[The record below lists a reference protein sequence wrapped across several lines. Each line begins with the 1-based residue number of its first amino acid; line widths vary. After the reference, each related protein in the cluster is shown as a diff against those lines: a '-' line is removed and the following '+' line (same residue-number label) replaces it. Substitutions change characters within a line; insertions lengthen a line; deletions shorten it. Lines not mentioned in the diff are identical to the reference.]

1 MLDQPI
7 TSKMLAEK
15 DGAVG
20 RIIFNNPA
28 RHNAVSLDMWQAV
41 AQIMDDFEKD
51 ERVRVIVVTGA
62 GGKAFVSGAD
72 ISEFKE
78 KRANEEAAAAYSKV
92 SEAARLKLHETL
104 KPTIAMIRGY
114 CIGGGLATAIG
125 CDIRIAAEGSRFGI
139 PAAKLGLGYAYDGIK
154 KLIDLVG
161 PRLCPR
167 DLLYRAPVQRRG
179 GAGDGA
185 DQPAGAGGRAGKLR
199 QELLRHDRGQRAL
212 DDPRRQAD
220 RPRGAEGRIAARHGA
235 VQARRRR
242 VLRQRGL
249 HRGPHRLHGKAPPGV
264 PGLRA

>member
-15 DGAVG
+15 EGAVG

-51 ERVRVIVVTGA
+51 DQVRVIVVTGA

-78 KRANEEAAAAYSKV
+78 KRASQEAAEAYAKI
-92 SEAARLKLHETL
+92 SESARLKIQETL

-114 CIGGGLATAIG
+114 CIGGGVGTALA
-125 CDIRIAAEGSRFGI
+125 CDMRIAAEGSKFGI

-161 PRLCPR
+161 PAHAREIFYTARQFTAEEALRMGLVNQVVPDGELEGYVDNYCVMIAANAPLTVRAAKVAIREALKDESGR
-167 DLLYRAPVQRRG
+167 DL
-179 GAGDGA
+179 
-185 DQPAGAGGRAGKLR
+185 
-199 QELLRHDRGQRAL
+199 AL
-212 DDPRRQAD
+212 CKRLVDECFASQDY
-220 RPRGAEGRIAARHGA
+220 AEGRTAFMEKRKPAFQGR
-235 VQARRRR
+235 
-242 VLRQRGL
+242 
-249 HRGPHRLHGKAPPGV
+249 
-264 PGLRA
+264 